1 MKAYL
6 KLLLRHR
13 WFLAFAPVIGGFLAL
28 GYISSYYNN
37 LYAGDFEAIRAYIVP
52 NFHLIVSLLSVWW
65 TVIFFSQFTTE
76 QGNELI
82 YMSFRTSSV
91 IKCQL
96 LMEALYAIL
105 VFLYFLAV
113 RNLYHLPFALC
124 YFLAAESFFMGGLAF
139 FLIQLTKNISLSLV
153 GVAVY
158 CVFLLKF
165 DSGHILSKF
174 SIFPEGEALLP
185 FPVRRLAV
193 EVGIAAVFYILG
205 GVCFRKR
212 KVYF

>member
-13 WFLAFAPVIGGFLAL
+13 WVLAFAPVIGGFLAL

-37 LYAGDFEAIRAYIVP
+37 LYAGDYETIRAYIVP

-113 RNLYHLPFALC
+113 RIVLLFGGG
-124 YFLAAESFFMGGLAF
+124 EFFYGRAGIFSDTVDKKYQPVAGGRR
-139 FLIQLTKNISLSLV
+139 
-153 GVAVY
+153 
-158 CVFLLKF
+158 CLLRV
-165 DSGHILSKF
+165 S
-174 SIFPEGEALLP
+174 PE
-185 FPVRRLAV
+185 V
-193 EVGIAAVFYILG
+193 
-205 GVCFRKR
+205 
-212 KVYF
+212 